1 MKIDEASI
9 EHNAMNLI
17 REITCFAY
25 DSIGD
30 SSEDKLTRDA
40 YLYSIQGIVEFAG
53 KLKEALR
60 E

>member
-17 REITCFAY
+17 RDITSFAY

-30 SSEDKLTRDA
+30 SSKDKLTRDA
-40 YLYSIQGIVEFAG
+40 YLYSIQGIVEFAD
-53 KLKEALR
+53 KLKEVLR
-60 E
+60 A